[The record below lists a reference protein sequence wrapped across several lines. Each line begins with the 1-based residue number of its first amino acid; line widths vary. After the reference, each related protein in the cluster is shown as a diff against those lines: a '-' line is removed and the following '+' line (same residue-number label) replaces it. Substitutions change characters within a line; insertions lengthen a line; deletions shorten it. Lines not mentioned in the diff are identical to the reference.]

1 MTKAA
6 SEINAVIQRKMSRSS
21 VTTLIISNEEL
32 DDIRK
37 IVRSF
42 IESGLSIKVTSK
54 TIKREQK
61 KQKYISYII
70 KCIRH

>member
-1 MTKAA
+1 
-6 SEINAVIQRKMSRSS
+6 MSRSS

-42 IESGLSIKVTSK
+42 IESGLSIKGTSK
-54 TIKREQK
+54 TIKREAK
-61 KQKYISYII
+61 V
-70 KCIRH
+70 H

>member
-1 MTKAA
+1 
-6 SEINAVIQRKMSRSS
+6 MSRSS

-42 IESGLSIKVTSK
+42 IESGLSIKGTSK

-70 KCIRH
+70 KCIRY

>member
-1 MTKAA
+1 
-6 SEINAVIQRKMSRSS
+6 MSRSS

-42 IESGLSIKVTSK
+42 IESGLSIKGTSE

>member
-1 MTKAA
+1 
-6 SEINAVIQRKMSRSS
+6 MSRSS

-42 IESGLSIKVTSK
+42 IESGLSIKGTSK